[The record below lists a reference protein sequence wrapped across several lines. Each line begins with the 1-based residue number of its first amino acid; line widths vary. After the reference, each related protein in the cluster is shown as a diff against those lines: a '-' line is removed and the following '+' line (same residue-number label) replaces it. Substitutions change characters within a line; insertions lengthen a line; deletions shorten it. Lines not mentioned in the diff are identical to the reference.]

1 VTERPR
7 PNANTIFFAQ
17 NPPYISFSSYINY
30 NYSQNIV
37 ELIVRSLDPDKQ
49 FNLKDQKCFND
60 YCKFIY
66 MDYYF
71 NIIYLLQN
79 ENIPFNVSI

>member
-1 VTERPR
+1 MILTFVKPY
-7 PNANTIFFAQ
+7 ASIFFAQ

-60 YCKFIY
+60 YCK
-66 MDYYF
+66 
-71 NIIYLLQN
+71 L
-79 ENIPFNVSI
+79 S